1 MVIAL
6 KVVRAADVVISVIVV
21 TVPQCVYYCGNITD
35 MCIYVYVGGS
45 EKKKLENQKKQQA
58 KMTEVNWMW

>member
-1 MVIAL
+1 MYTA
-6 KVVRAADVVISVIVV
+6 AADVVIVLRVLTMSECI
-21 TVPQCVYYCGNITD
+21 YNCGNITD

-45 EKKKLENQKKQQA
+45 ETKKLENQKKRQA